1 MEEVATCPACQNQT
15 WVLVYDGKIECSKCN
30 FRSKFE
36 GIKEIVLDINKLLEQ
51 ENHAEEER
59 SVEETKNKIEEKQVE
74 IKCACVFWEPWEC
87 SKIRHLPDTDY
98 EACTCICHD
107 ASEEDK

>member
-36 GIKEIVLDINKLLEQ
+36 GIKEIVLDINKLLGGGC
-51 ENHAEEER
+51 
-59 SVEETKNKIEEKQVE
+59 K
-74 IKCACVFWEPWEC
+74 
-87 SKIRHLPDTDY
+87 
-98 EACTCICHD
+98 
-107 ASEEDK
+107 